1 MGSFQLAQ
9 QLYIVCQCYC
19 ALPANSAKL
28 CAQPAA
34 QAVMLWRVWTSET
47 IFWVFEVQILDQS
60 SQRPGFLWSREAHEL
75 LSTWMHHFLLPPLI
89 SKLYSLFR
97 PKLTSVPSDT
107 SPNSLRLS
115 DLTCF
120 LSPAHKKQLQ
130 IWYISYDTRKEHYK
144 GWQSPCLS
152 LLAFYGLLLLGWPS
166 PMVYSFC
173 QSFCWIQLWY
183 TYLCLLVP
191 WFPLKI

>member
-1 MGSFQLAQ
+1 MPSLPTVPSCVPSLQHKQWCSEHLKLSFGCLKSRFWIRAHKALVFSEAEGLMNPCQLECIIFFS
-9 QLYIVCQCYC
+9 LHW
-19 ALPANSAKL
+19 SA
-28 CAQPAA
+28 
-34 QAVMLWRVWTSET
+34 
-47 IFWVFEVQILDQS
+47 S
-60 SQRPGFLWSREAHEL
+60 SN
-75 LSTWMHHFLLPPLI
+75 
-89 SKLYSLFR
+89 SLFR

-120 LSPAHKKQLQ
+120 LSPSHKKQLQ